1 MNIPDEV
8 KVDGPSLAALL
19 DWIARQPFGQVYPVA
34 ATVTRII
41 GETQAQYHAEQKTK
55 AKADAEAL
63 AAKRAA
69 EREPEFH
76 ASEPPEPDP
85 QP

>member
-8 KVDGPSLAALL
+8 KVDGPSLAAVL
-19 DWIARQPFGQVYPVA
+19 DWIAQQPFGQVFPVA
-34 ATVTRII
+34 GPVTRII
-41 GETQAQYHAEQKTK
+41 GAAQAQHHAEMVAK

-69 EREPEFH
+69 E
-76 ASEPPEPDP
+76 PPEPDP